1 MFLQWQLENELEKV
15 RLSLLNLRPFKA
27 ILLVICVIRY
37 RFLRELFLLFQ
48 YPKIAPKSKPTSTII
63 STTGKLQNAPK
74 PQTKL
79 TSKFTVQQ
87 QSTLDGSKS
96 RSSTPSSEN
105 KGLSTTT
112 PKPLRPYGAT
122 ASPQEVAN
130 AAKML
135 KRIEDMKGTY

>member
-1 MFLQWQLENELEKV
+1 MEL
-15 RLSLLNLRPFKA
+15 SF
-27 ILLVICVIRY
+27 
-37 RFLRELFLLFQ
+37 LFQ

-63 STTGKLQNAPK
+63 STTGKLQNAQK

-87 QSTLDGSKS
+87 QSPLDNSKS

-135 KRIEDMKGTY
+135 KRIEDMKGKY